1 MDHLWRVCVC
11 ETRREIKKLR
21 ERMLYLSLTCIT
33 HSSSSSSLTSPSLS
47 PPQCLLYSMC
57 SLLQRSINICHRRCI
72 SSGFHWTSTNCNNDN
87 NEEKTS
93 K

>member
-1 MDHLWRVCVC
+1 MNEKREEERGREEGEEMDHLWRVFVC

-33 HSSSSSSLTSPSLS
+33 HSSSSSSLTSPSLPP

-57 SLLQRSINICHRRCI
+57 SLL
-72 SSGFHWTSTNCNNDN
+72 
-87 NEEKTS
+87 
-93 K
+93 